1 MLVINISM
9 TEGRTFLKYVRQK
22 ELIDTIQNQGYIN
35 AAAAAKKFGV
45 SIATIRRDL
54 NQLEHQGLLEKKYGG
69 AKLPPGSSINMLP
82 FALRQSH
89 FHSSKAAIAA
99 AALKHIPDGATIAL
113 DAGSTLFEV
122 ALRLNEK
129 NNLVII
135 SSDVISANE
144 MLKHE
149 KNQVYMMGGFLTKDG
164 SSSGDFAEDFINKI
178 TNIDIFLC
186 SCDGANPKYGI
197 SNENLNI
204 SNLKSN
210 YMKKAR
216 KTIALIDHSKFS
228 QNAFYKMCDFSEID
242 LLITDSATPDEILN
256 ELRVTGVNIE
266 IAKEL

>member
-1 MLVINISM
+1 M
-9 TEGRTFLKYVRQK
+9 KYARQK
-22 ELIDTIQNQGYIN
+22 ELIEIIQNQGYLN
-35 AAAAAKKFGV
+35 AAEAAETFNV

-54 NQLEHQGLLEKKYGG
+54 KQLEHQGLLEKKYGG
-69 AKLPPGSSINMLP
+69 AQLPPGAPVSMLP

-89 FHSSKAAIAA
+89 FRSSKAAIAA
-99 AALKHIPDGATIAL
+99 EALRHIPDGSTIAL

-122 ALRLNEK
+122 ALLLKEK
-129 NNLVII
+129 SNLIII

-149 KNQVYMMGGFLTKDG
+149 KNQIYMMGGFLTKDG

-197 SNENLNI
+197 SNENPNI
-204 SNLKSN
+204 NNLKKN
-210 YMKKAR
+210 YMSKAL

-228 QNAFYKMCDFSEID
+228 QNAFYKMCDFNEVD
-242 LLITDSATPDEILN
+242 LLITDSSTPNDILN
-256 ELRVTGVNIE
+256 ELKSLGTSIE
-266 IAKEL
+266 IAMD